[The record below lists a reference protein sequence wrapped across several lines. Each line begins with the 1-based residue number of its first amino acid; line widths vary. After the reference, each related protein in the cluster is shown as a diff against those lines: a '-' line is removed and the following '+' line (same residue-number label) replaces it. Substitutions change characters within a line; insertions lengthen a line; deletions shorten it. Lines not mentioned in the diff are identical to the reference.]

1 MTQIGPRSVFEH
13 LGTRNGNT
21 HGLLI
26 MSYDV
31 VGFSNDL
38 KG

>member
-1 MTQIGPRSVFEH
+1 MTQNVVRGVFEH
-13 LGTRNGNT
+13 LGTRDGQT
-21 HGLLI
+21 HELLVI
-26 MSYDV
+26 SYDV